1 MTVINHDHWST
12 DQWDSIAG
20 SSIGDLDDLL
30 TSNAVLTP
38 ITDLDVSEKPNGVS
52 VVGGVFGQIIN
63 SIGGILGGVIQGVA
77 GIFKPIWDGIIGFV
91 GNIAG
96 ALGRAFGGSTTEWEE
111 DPFHVFTP
119 ITESFEQAVQPMLDE
134 VHDLA
139 DEAGLLNGK
148 IADINTEIEEKLGE
162 SGTIIEMIDGVNQ
175 ELQLKV
181 GEGGTVL
188 KQISDLNE
196 SMQAE
201 FGPDGAVASQINAL
215 RGEMNDEVSTVNQT
229 ISDLE
234 TATGEQYQEI
244 NTRLWGEQGELNR
257 INDEMWNSQ
266 SSLNLKL
273 QEFNQV
279 QLQFNDAQTGF
290 NTKMQE
296 FNTMQTEWNDET
308 TGWMRKQDEITALN
322 VLIQDTQIEVNER
335 FQDALDRLAEAQ
347 KEASEVNFKTITP
360 TMGSGDD
367 KVSFPTS
374 ERVTALGNW
383 VGHIVYHCTGE
394 NSTSST
400 SKDGSGDSNHTH
412 TFRVIAPATFSSSVP
427 GQNGERSWT
436 APGSAS
442 ISAVQ
447 YLAAKGEQRSAIYP
461 RGAFTPGT
469 SLTDVVSHDIK
480 ASGDHI
486 VSFEMNWLNAD
497 RGSRYEIEVGVQ
509 VGTSWRSLRKWSST
523 SFGPTFPW
531 GDGRRTSNILTTAN
545 ITEAEKAA
553 NGKIVARAMSSGNSN
568 QRATGSSEM
577 KVIYIEEPTE

>member
-38 ITDLDVSEKPNGVS
+38 ITDLDVSEKPNAVTPI
-52 VVGGVFGQIIN
+52 GGVFGQIV
-63 SIGGILGGVIQGVA
+63 STIGGIVGGFIQGVT
-77 GIFKPIWDGIIGFV
+77 GFFKPIWDGVIGFV

-139 DEAGLLNGK
+139 DEAGLLNEK
-148 IADINTEIEEKLGE
+148 IVDINAEIEEKLGE
-162 SGTIIEMIDGVNQ
+162 SGTIIAMIDGINQ

-188 KQISDLNE
+188 KQISDLNT

-201 FGPDGAVASQINAL
+201 FGPNGKVALQIDAL
-215 RGEMNDEVSTVNQT
+215 RDEMNDEVSTVTET

-234 TATGEQYQEI
+234 AATEDQYREI
-244 NTRLWGEQGELNR
+244 NTRLWGEQGELNK

-266 SSLNLKL
+266 SSLNKKL
-273 QEFNQV
+273 TEFNEV

-296 FNTMQTEWNDET
+296 FNTMQTQWNDET
-308 TGWMRKQDEITALN
+308 TGWMRNQDKITALN
-322 VLIQDTQIEVNER
+322 TMIQDTQAEVNER
-335 FQDALDRLAEAQ
+335 FQDAIDRLAEAQ
-347 KEASEVNFKTITP
+347 KKSSEVTFKTLTP
-360 TMGSGDD
+360 SMGSGDD
-367 KVSFPTS
+367 KISFPS
-374 ERVTALGNW
+374 EDRVTALGNW
-383 VGHIVYHCTGE
+383 VGHIIYYCTGR
-394 NSTSST
+394 SAILTTSNE
-400 SKDGSGDSNHTH
+400 GGDFSHTH
-412 TFRVIAPATFSSSVP
+412 TVNFTAPGTYSSSVP
-427 GQNGERSWT
+427 GQNGQRSWT

-447 YLAAKGEQRSAIYP
+447 YLASKGEQRTATHP

-469 SLTDVVSHDIK
+469 SYTDVVSHEIK

-486 VSFEMNWLNAD
+486 VSFEINWLHAD
-497 RGSRYEIEVGVQ
+497 RGSRYGIEIGVQ
-509 VGTSWRSLRKWSST
+509 VGTSWRSLRKMET
-523 SFGPTFPW
+523 TELGPRFPW
-531 GDGRRTSNILTTAN
+531 EDGRRTSHILTTAN
-545 ITEAEKAA
+545 ITESERAA

-577 KVIYIEEPTE
+577 KVIYIEEPTV